1 MSTDKHIDRIC
12 IIITLTALVLTV
24 LFMNGEKL
32 GIAKV
37 VDEDAEK
44 YSDLSNFT
52 ANDQNGDWESGDA
65 AVITL
70 NGNSASVS
78 GKGAYVNG
86 STVVIT
92 NAGYYVVSG
101 ILNDGIISVNAYDS
115 SKVWIKLD
123 GVNITSSDNACIRVE
138 EADKVFLTLA
148 EGSENFLT
156 SGAEMSETALADGT
170 GGAIFARDD
179 LTINGSGSLTITAA
193 YKHGID
199 ANDDLIITGGTI
211 SVTAPKDGLHA
222 NDSLRVMNTD
232 LTVNAEDEGLAVA
245 NEGGYLVIDSGT
257 IRITSGDDAIHTGGD
272 ITINGG
278 TLTITAGD
286 DGIHSD
292 TNVLIND
299 GTILISECYEGIEAH
314 TIELAGGDVTINPTD
329 DGLNANGGTNSF
341 GMPGGGMGR
350 GGWSQSTETPAV
362 TPAPESEDEET
373 WVRISGGSLTIIN
386 ENARDAD
393 GIDSNGDLY
402 ITGGTIRVSLP
413 GGGSNNA
420 IDFGSESGGK
430 AFISGGNLAAA
441 GGAQMLENF
450 DESSEQPVIM
460 YNLTETM
467 PGGTEVRVL
476 DAEGKEILSYTPAQ
490 SFNSIFLSCPEMKVG
505 ETYTVIIGET
515 EETLTIDSDAVTVG
529 SSGMGSMGGGFF
541 RGGGMGQGGRGG
553 NRFRPTQTT
562 EGEMPQFDGTMM
574 PGPDGMTPPDG
585 QRPEFDGTS
594 MPRNE
599 GMGGPGGMMP
609 PEGQMPEFNGAMT
622 PSAEIPGEE
631 GTGLNSSGM
640 DRPMGSRGS
649 EQRQEAEEEVESVVS
664 SAKSL
669 SEFSTE
675 TRILIGASVIVLA
688 AAILIALKFKR
699 R

>member
-1 MSTDKHIDRIC
+1 MSTNKHIDRIC
-12 IIITLTALVLTV
+12 IIITLIALVLTA

-52 ANDQNGDWESGDA
+52 ANDQNGDWESEDA

-70 NGNSASVS
+70 NGDNASVS
-78 GKGAYVNG
+78 GNGAYVNG

-92 NAGYYVVSG
+92 NAGTYAVSG
-101 ILNDGIISVNAYDS
+101 TLNDGFISVDAYDS

-156 SGAEMSETALADGT
+156 SGSEMSEAALADGT

-211 SVTAPKDGLHA
+211 SVTALKDGLHA
-222 NDSLRVMNTD
+222 NDSLRIMNTD
-232 LTVNAEDEGLAVA
+232 LTVNAEDDGLAVA

-272 ITINGG
+272 ITVNGG
-278 TLTITAGD
+278 TLTISAGD

-314 TIELAGGDVTINPTD
+314 TIELAGGDVTIQPTD
-329 DGLNANGGTNSF
+329 DGLNANGGSNSF
-341 GMPGGGMGR
+341 GMPGGMGR
-350 GGWSQSTETPAV
+350 GGWGQSTETPAE
-362 TPAPESEDEET
+362 TPAAGSEDEET
-373 WVRISGGSLTIIN
+373 WVHISGGSLTIIN

-402 ITGGTIRVSLP
+402 ISGGTIRVSLP

-430 AFISGGNLAAA
+430 AIISGGNLAAA

-467 PGGTEVRVL
+467 LGRTEVRVL

-490 SFNSIFLSCPEMKVG
+490 SFNAIFLSCPEMEVG

-529 SSGMGSMGGGFF
+529 SSAM
-541 RGGGMGQGGRGG
+541 GGGMGRGGRGG
-553 NRFRPTQTT
+553 NRFRSTETT
-562 EGEMPQFDGTMM
+562 EGEMPQFDGAMM
-574 PGPDGMTPPDG
+574 PGPGRMTPSDG
-585 QRPEFDGTS
+585 QGPEFDGTS
-594 MPRNE
+594 MPQNE
-599 GMGGPGGMMP
+599 GMGGPGKMMP
-609 PEGQMPEFNGAMT
+609 PEGQMSEFDGTM
-622 PSAEIPGEE
+622 PPPDQMPGRE
-631 GTGLNSSGM
+631 GTGSEKSGTGG
-640 DRPMGSRGS
+640 PMGSREF
-649 EQRQEAEEEVESVVS
+649 EQHQEAEDEEEPTVS
-664 SAKSL
+664 AAKSL
-669 SEFSTE
+669 SEFGTE
-675 TRILIGASVIVLA
+675 TWILIGASILVLA
-688 AAILIALKFKR
+688 ASLLFALMFKR